1 VGALPGEPVQRANK
15 EIVTSSLGEDK
26 GKVIDVTTPVAMRAC
41 ARNAR
46 RAAQNAHRRLC
57 RANLVVASGT
67 RVARGGAAIHERP
80 TMTDDRRTRTP
91 FHIAAAVRASISS
104 DGLVL
109 LDVHG
114 GVVLASNAIGA
125 RIWQLI
131 ESRLDGVE
139 IASRLALE
147 YDVPAERA
155 RNDVAAF
162 LAALEAKGL
171 VTAEEP
177 C

>member
-1 VGALPGEPVQRANK
+1 
-15 EIVTSSLGEDK
+15 
-26 GKVIDVTTPVAMRAC
+26 
-41 ARNAR
+41 
-46 RAAQNAHRRLC
+46 
-57 RANLVVASGT
+57 
-67 RVARGGAAIHERP
+67 
-80 TMTDDRRTRTP
+80 MTDDRRTPPTP
-91 FHIAAAVRASISS
+91 FQIAAAVRASISD

-155 RNDVAAF
+155 QDDVAAF
-162 LAALEAKGL
+162 LAALEARGL
-171 VTAEEP
+171 VTQAEP
-177 C
+177 W

>member
-1 VGALPGEPVQRANK
+1 
-15 EIVTSSLGEDK
+15 
-26 GKVIDVTTPVAMRAC
+26 
-41 ARNAR
+41 
-46 RAAQNAHRRLC
+46 
-57 RANLVVASGT
+57 
-67 RVARGGAAIHERP
+67 
-80 TMTDDRRTRTP
+80 MTDDRRTPRTP
-91 FHIAAAVRASISS
+91 FQIAAAVRASISN

-155 RNDVAAF
+155 QDDVAAF
-162 LAALEAKGL
+162 LAALEARGL
-171 VTAEEP
+171 VTQAEP
-177 C
+177 W

>member
-1 VGALPGEPVQRANK
+1 
-15 EIVTSSLGEDK
+15 
-26 GKVIDVTTPVAMRAC
+26 
-41 ARNAR
+41 
-46 RAAQNAHRRLC
+46 
-57 RANLVVASGT
+57 
-67 RVARGGAAIHERP
+67 
-80 TMTDDRRTRTP
+80 MTDDRRTPRTP
-91 FHIAAAVRASISS
+91 VQIAAAVRASISN

-155 RNDVAAF
+155 QHDVAGF
-162 LAALEAKGL
+162 LAALEARGL

>member
-1 VGALPGEPVQRANK
+1 MSAGACGGCQ
-15 EIVTSSLGEDK
+15 G
-26 GKVIDVTTPVAMRAC
+26 
-41 ARNAR
+41 
-46 RAAQNAHRRLC
+46 C
-57 RANLVVASGT
+57 RSA
-67 RVARGGAAIHERP
+67 RVAAPPGGAHP
-80 TMTDDRRTRTP
+80 WLDRIFPHPPLVFSGRLLP
-91 FHIAAAVRASISS
+91 FSAV
-104 DGLVL
+104 LFVL

-147 YDVPAERA
+147 YEVPAERA
-155 RNDVAAF
+155 RHDVAAF
-162 LAALEAKGL
+162 LAALEARGL